1 MIKQQIELIQKSWI
15 LINHKADDAG
25 LLFYKKLF
33 EAAPGIR
40 HLFQPDISGQAN
52 KLMVILDYIVTNL
65 DNLEELV
72 PEVQKLGARHNS
84 YGAQPS
90 HYEIVGQCLVAT
102 LKEQYAELWT
112 VELQD
117 AWVTA
122 YHTLKN
128 IMIVAQDE
136 ERRADKSDVA

>member
-1 MIKQQIELIQKSWI
+1 MIKQQIELIQQSWI
-15 LINHKADDAG
+15 HIKDEADQAG

-52 KLMVILDYIVTNL
+52 KLMVILDYVVTHL
-65 DNLEELV
+65 DNLEKLV
-72 PEVQKLGARHNS
+72 PEVRKLGARHNS
-84 YGAQPS
+84 YGAQPV
-90 HYEIVGQCLVAT
+90 HYELVGQSLVST
-102 LKEQYAELWT
+102 LKEQYGEKWT
-112 VELQD
+112 AELQD

-136 ERRADKSDVA
+136 ENRQEASDVA

>member
-1 MIKQQIELIQKSWI
+1 MIKQQIELIQQSWI
-15 LINHKADDAG
+15 HIKDEADQAG

-52 KLMVILDYIVTNL
+52 KLMVILDYVVTHL
-65 DNLEELV
+65 DNLEKLV
-72 PEVQKLGARHNS
+72 PEVRKLGDRHNS
-84 YGAQPS
+84 YGAQS
-90 HYEIVGQCLVAT
+90 VHYELVGQSLVST
-102 LKEQYAELWT
+102 LKEQYGEKWT
-112 VELQD
+112 AELQD

-136 ERRADKSDVA
+136 ENRQEASDVA